1 MTDEKRYVLEDL
13 EVKEVSV
20 VDRGANKRVLLMVK
34 NGDPMPTDETVT
46 ETAATESDPVV
57 EAQAEKAKDTTELI
71 VGLPADMRD
80 AMAKMLTEVSAR
92 VGILG
97 EAVKAATD
105 GEGGVTDKFKNEVMG
120 LSNALRMLASAE
132 KADDIAAV
140 EKGVLMGAPT
150 PMAQGYGVPM
160 MDAAPEYVM
169 TAEGPMMKMPV
180 AAMKAVACKYAMDQ
194 MYKAEEMLA
203 KEDYSGCCACI
214 YVCLKAIGPF
224 VPEGGGMPQQM
235 AYAMKMLMEPKMM
248 EAMKQY
254 AYNQPQPSIA
264 AGVPDAQMPA
274 HMEQPGS
281 GSAPADELAKAGR
294 KIAGAK
300 LTKLEELLA
309 QLSGVVAEL
318 RPTET
323 VKTESDADAANLKDK
338 IIALAKL
345 AKAQQATIDRMNA
358 TRPTGHALPYVEADD
373 DNSPAGKVLWPDDLN
388 DLSDS
393 DL

>member
-97 EAVKAATD
+97 EAVKAASD
-105 GEGGVTDKFKNEVMG
+105 GEGGVTDKFKSEVMG
-120 LSNALRMLASAE
+120 LANALRMLAGAE
-132 KADDIAAV
+132 KADDIASV
-140 EKGVLMGAPT
+140 EKGVLMAPPT
-150 PMAQGYGVPM
+150 PMAQSF
-160 MDAAPEYVM
+160 DLSATPEYVM
-169 TAEGPMMKMPV
+169 TSEGPVMKMPEAV
-180 AAMKAVACKYAMDQ
+180 MKYMACKYAMEQ
-194 MYKAEEMLA
+194 MYQAESMLA
-203 KEDYSGCCACI
+203 KEDYAGCCMCVFA
-214 YVCLKAIGPF
+214 CLKAIGPF
-224 VPEGGGMPQQM
+224 VPDGGGMPQQM
-235 AYAMKMLMEPKMM
+235 MQ
-248 EAMKQY
+248 AMKQY

-281 GSAPADELAKAGR
+281 GAAPADELAKAGR
-294 KIAGAK
+294 KIAGEK

-323 VKTESDADAANLKDK
+323 TKSESADAANLKDK